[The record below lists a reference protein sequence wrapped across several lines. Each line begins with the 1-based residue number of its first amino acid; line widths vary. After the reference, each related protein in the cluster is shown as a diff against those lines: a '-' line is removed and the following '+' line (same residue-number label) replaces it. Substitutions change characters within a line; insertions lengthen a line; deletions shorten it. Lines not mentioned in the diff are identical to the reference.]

1 MFNDNVP
8 GSCVYH
14 EKGNVIFKI
23 IMCVCVLLK
32 GPV

>member
-8 GSCVYH
+8 GSCVYQ

-23 IMCVCVLLK
+23 IMCVLLK